1 MGTYILRRLGWAVV
15 VLFAI
20 AVLTFFVTFILPA
33 DPARMIAGIRA
44 TPEDVER
51 IRPAPGLDQP
61 FLAQL
66 GAYLG
71 RLVQGDY
78 GHSYIQNRAVLG
90 LVLEPFPAS

>member
-1 MGTYILRRLGWAVV
+1 MGTYILRRLGWSVV

-51 IRPAPGLDQP
+51 IRHALRARNRTMNTWRRKAAFTFRRECP
-61 FLAQL
+61 F
-66 GAYLG
+66 
-71 RLVQGDY
+71 
-78 GHSYIQNRAVLG
+78 HFS
-90 LVLEPFPAS
+90 